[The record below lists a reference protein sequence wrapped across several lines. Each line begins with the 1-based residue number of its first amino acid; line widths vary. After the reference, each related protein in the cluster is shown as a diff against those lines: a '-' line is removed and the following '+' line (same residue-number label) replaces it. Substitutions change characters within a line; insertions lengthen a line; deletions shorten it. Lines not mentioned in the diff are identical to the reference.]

1 MAKNK
6 KKKVKPLSKA
16 ELSKIDSDFEEHRKK
31 VGQILYARGKSAI
44 KKTKEV
50 IHTDAR
56 TIIHEARQKKEA
68 LRKKKPLAA
77 LNGIKDLKIDGN
89 RLMDFL
95 KDIKFKESPSQSKE
109 FQQFE
114 TVSSEPIRVEP
125 KSKVESKEVISY
137 YETWYNLIYSELK
150 RTKKTT

>member
-1 MAKNK
+1 
-6 KKKVKPLSKA
+6 
-16 ELSKIDSDFEEHRKK
+16 
-31 VGQILYARGKSAI
+31 VGQILYAKGKSVI
-44 KKTKEV
+44 KKSKEV
-50 IHTDAR
+50 IQTDAR

-77 LNGIKDLKIDGN
+77 LNGIKDLKIDGS

-109 FQQFE
+109 SQQFE
-114 TVSSEPIRVEP
+114 TVKPEPVR
-125 KSKVESKEVISY
+125 VESKPKVKRQEATSY

-150 RTKKTT
+150 RTKKTI